1 MLGGAI
7 ATSTPTIASSFGPRS
22 SPVTRS
28 SQIAQS
34 NPPRSSQMAQSNL
47 PHSPLDFGK
56 VYGPP
61 TNQRQPSHAAHPST
75 GGGGMLHPP
84 TSAVAMGAIATANPM
99 LSSMTANAT
108 TTTTGNH
115 RKAPMLARKT
125 NGAWPIASSPSSSST
140 SASTQLPPSMHPTP
154 TLTSMEHMRTLALGS
169 FRPMTM
175 NTAPPPSAPTH
186 QLQTVTTGA
195 TMSTAPAP
203 VAGRIWTGQVG
214 SSGPG
219 SGQGP
224 NEHSELSSPSRFPPV
239 ATAATKPYVGSHP
252 PSEQPTLAD
261 SNNYHNQSNNNNISN
276 GHPQEE
282 AMTMATAVMPQP
294 TTLQVT
300 VTLVTCYLFVCC
312 FLCLF
317 VCLCCF
323 VCLFVCLFNESSI
336 PLTPLP
342 QPTLPH
348 TTDRSMRTSCLP
360 VVLSFA
366 PSSLPIHSLL
376 PYHCSQK

>member
-61 TNQRQPSHAAHPST
+61 TNQQRQPSHAAHPGT
-75 GGGGMLHPP
+75 GGGGTLHPS
-84 TSAVAMGAIATANPM
+84 TSAVAMGTITAANPM
-99 LSSMTANAT
+99 LSSMTANATTT

-125 NGAWPIASSPSSSST
+125 SGAWPIASTSSSSAA
-140 SASTQLPPSMHPTP
+140 ASTQLPPSTHPTP

-169 FRPMTM
+169 FRPMTIT
-175 NTAPPPSAPTH
+175 TAPPPSAPTH

-195 TMSTAPAP
+195 SLSSALAP
-203 VAGRIWTGQVG
+203 VARRIWTGHVG
-214 SSGPG
+214 SSGP
-219 SGQGP
+219 GP

-261 SNNYHNQSNNNNISN
+261 SNNYHNQSNNNNNNNSSSN

-300 VTLVTCYLFVCC
+300 DTLVVVISFFVCC
-312 FLCLF
+312 FLCS
-317 VCLCCF
+317 
-323 VCLFVCLFNESSI
+323 FVCLFNESSI
-336 PLTPLP
+336 PLNLTPRHP
-342 QPTLPH
+342 
-348 TTDRSMRTSCLP
+348 TDRSMRTSCLP

-366 PSSLPIHSLL
+366 PSSLPILCLL
-376 PYHCSQK
+376 LCHYSPK